1 MNFWTVMNGVAWALS
16 GGLFLLI
23 LWDFI
28 KVERAR
34 RAESR
39 AVDAADCAAA
49 REGAACCAPTTASAF
64 RDGTAEP
71 AAGEEER

>member
-1 MNFWTVMNGVAWALS
+1 MSIWTVMNGVAWALS

-34 RAESR
+34 RADSR
-39 AVDAADCAAA
+39 A
-49 REGAACCAPTTASAF
+49 P
-64 RDGTAEP
+64 DG
-71 AAGEEER
+71 AGEKEP